1 MDILSKI
8 QDSTE
13 KYSENNAFFIN
24 NVFYT
29 YFDLAVMISKIRKS
43 IQLSIDD
50 TEQIIGLITND
61 DLETYSSII
70 ALWLEGKAY
79 VPISYNSPID
89 RNENIILQSDI
100 KTVLDSSQEFISSK
114 LQIINTKNLLE
125 TTIDLAPKKILK
137 SKLAYLLFTSGTTGI
152 PKGVPIS
159 RSNLL
164 GIINALD
171 SLNFNIDENDR
182 CLQMSELTFDVSI
195 TSFVYPL
202 IKGACVY
209 TVPSGVVKF
218 TYVYEL
224 LENQKLTVAQL
235 VPSLLNYL
243 QKYFDEIYLPHIKYS
258 FLTAEALPVKLAEEW
273 SKCVPN
279 SKIFNFYGPTENTV
293 WSSYYE
299 FKRNSFNLSYNGLLS
314 IGKALNE
321 TDIIIIDK
329 NNQIL
334 SYGNKG
340 ELCLSGTQLTS
351 NYWKN
356 DKKNSEAFFYLDYKN
371 KKTKFYRTGDL
382 CSFDVSGNII
392 YLGRIDFQT
401 KINGYRVELCEIEH
415 HAKSFLEKINVIAI
429 EFTGKT
435 KNSEIGIAI
444 ESTKFDY
451 RSLLEYLKIKM
462 PNYMIPSKLIFL
474 EKFPLNS
481 NQKIDRKEIKSLF

>member
-8 QDSTE
+8 QESTE

-24 NVFYT
+24 NVYYT
-29 YFDLAVMISKIRKS
+29 YFDLAIVISKIRKS
-43 IQLSIDD
+43 IQVRIAD
-50 TEQIIGLITND
+50 TEQIIGLIAND

-79 VPISYNSPID
+79 VPISHDSPID
-89 RNENIILQSDI
+89 RNENIISQSNI
-100 KTVLDSSQEFISSK
+100 NTVLDSSQDFISSK
-114 LQIINTKNLLE
+114 VQIIDTKNLLE

-159 RSNLL
+159 RFNLS

-171 SLNFNIDENDR
+171 SLNLNINENDR

-195 TSFVYPL
+195 TSFLYPL

-209 TVPSGVVKF
+209 TIPRGVVKF

-235 VPSLLNYL
+235 VPSLLNFL
-243 QKYFDEIYLPHIKYS
+243 QKYFDEIYLPNVKYT
-258 FLTAEALPVKLAEEW
+258 FLTAEALPVKLAEDW

-299 FKRNSFNLSYNGLLS
+299 FKRNSFNLSHNGLLS

-321 TDIIIIDK
+321 TEIIIIDK

-382 CSFDVSGNII
+382 CSFDLSGNII
-392 YLGRIDFQT
+392 YLGRIDFQA
-401 KINGYRVELCEIEH
+401 KINGYRVELYEVEH
-415 HAKSFLEKINVIAI
+415 HAKSFLEKINVIAV
-429 EFTGKT
+429 EFIGKT

-444 ESTKFDY
+444 ESAKFDY
-451 RSLLEYLKIKM
+451 GSLLEYLKLKM
-462 PNYMIPSKLIFL
+462 PNYMIPSKFIFL
-474 EKFPLNS
+474 DKFPLNS

>member
-8 QDSTE
+8 QYSTE

-29 YFDLAVMISKIRKS
+29 YFDLAVVISKIRKS
-43 IQLSIDD
+43 IQLRIDD
-50 TEQIIGLITND
+50 TEQIIGLIAND

-79 VPISYNSPID
+79 VPLSHDAPID
-89 RNENIILQSDI
+89 RNENIISQSNI
-100 KTVLDSSQEFISSK
+100 KTVLDSSQKFISSE

-137 SKLAYLLFTSGTTGI
+137 SKLAYLLFTSGSTGI

-159 RSNLL
+159 RINLSA
-164 GIINALD
+164 IINALD
-171 SLNFNIDENDR
+171 SLKLNINENDR

-195 TSFVYPL
+195 TSFLYPL

-209 TVPSGVVKF
+209 TVPRGVVKF

-224 LENQKLTVAQL
+224 LEKQKLTVAQL

-243 QKYFDEIYLPHIKYS
+243 QKYFDEIYLPYVKYS

-299 FKRNSFNLSYNGLLS
+299 FKRNGFNLSYNGLLS
-314 IGKALNE
+314 IGKALKE
-321 TDIIIIDK
+321 TEIIIIDK

-334 SYGNKG
+334 TYGNKG

-356 DKKNSEAFFYLDYKN
+356 DKKNSEAFFYLDYNN

-392 YLGRIDFQT
+392 YLGRIDFQA
-401 KINGYRVELCEIEH
+401 KINGYRVELCEVEH
-415 HAKSFLEKINVIAI
+415 HAKSFLGKINVIAI
-429 EFTGKT
+429 AFTGKT

-444 ESTKFDY
+444 ESIKFDY
-451 RSLLEYLKIKM
+451 KSLLEYLKIKM
-462 PNYMIPSKLIFL
+462 PNYMIPSKFIFL

>member
-8 QDSTE
+8 QESTE

-24 NVFYT
+24 NVYYT
-29 YFDLAVMISKIRKS
+29 YFDLAIVISKIRKS
-43 IQLSIDD
+43 IQVRIAD
-50 TEQIIGLITND
+50 TEQIIGLIAND

-79 VPISYNSPID
+79 VPISHDSPID
-89 RNENIILQSDI
+89 RNENIISQSNI
-100 KTVLDSSQEFISSK
+100 NTVLDSSQDFISSK
-114 LQIINTKNLLE
+114 VQIIDTKNLLE

-159 RSNLL
+159 RFNLS

-171 SLNFNIDENDR
+171 SLNLNINENDR

-195 TSFVYPL
+195 TSFLYPL

-209 TVPSGVVKF
+209 TIPRGVVKF

-235 VPSLLNYL
+235 VPSLLNFL
-243 QKYFDEIYLPHIKYS
+243 QKYFDEIYLPNVKYT
-258 FLTAEALPVKLAEEW
+258 FLTAEALPVKLAEDW

-321 TDIIIIDK
+321 TEIIIIDK

-382 CSFDVSGNII
+382 CCFDPSGNII
-392 YLGRIDFQT
+392 YLGRIDFQA
-401 KINGYRVELCEIEH
+401 KINGYRVELYEVEH
-415 HAKSFLEKINVIAI
+415 HAKSFLEKINVIAV

-444 ESTKFDY
+444 ESAKFDY
-451 RSLLEYLKIKM
+451 GSLLEYLKIKM

-474 EKFPLNS
+474 DKFPLNS

>member
-8 QDSTE
+8 QDSIE
-13 KYSENNAFFIN
+13 KYSENNAFFIDS
-24 NVFYT
+24 VFYT
-29 YFDLAVMISKIRKS
+29 YFDLAIVISKIRKS
-43 IQLSIDD
+43 IQLNIDD
-50 TEQIIGLITND
+50 TEQIIGLIAND

-79 VPISYNSPID
+79 VPISHDSPIE
-89 RNENIILQSDI
+89 RNENIISQSNI
-100 KTVLDSSQEFISSK
+100 KTLLDSSQEFISSK

-159 RSNLL
+159 RINLS

-171 SLNFNIDENDR
+171 SLNLNINENDR

-195 TSFVYPL
+195 TSFIYPL

-209 TVPSGVVKF
+209 TVPRGVVKF

-224 LENQKLTVAQL
+224 LENQKITVAQL

-243 QKYFDEIYLPHIKYS
+243 QKYFDEIYLPYVKYT
-258 FLTAEALPVKLAEEW
+258 FLTAEALPLKLAEDW

-321 TDIIIIDK
+321 TEIIIVDK

-371 KKTKFYRTGDL
+371 KKTKFYKTGDL

-392 YLGRIDFQT
+392 YLGRIDFQA
-401 KINGYRVELCEIEH
+401 KINGYRVELCEVEH
-415 HAKSFLEKINVIAI
+415 HAKSFLKKINVIAI
-429 EFTGKT
+429 EFTGNSN
-435 KNSEIGIAI
+435 NSEIGIAI
-444 ESTKFDY
+444 ESVKFDY
-451 RSLLEYLKIKM
+451 ESLLQYLKIKM
-462 PNYMIPSKLIFL
+462 PNYMIPTKLIFL

>member
-1 MDILSKI
+1 MEVLSKI

-29 YFDLAVMISKIRKS
+29 YFDLAIEISKIRKS

-50 TEQIIGLITND
+50 TEQIIGLISND

-79 VPISYNSPID
+79 VPISHDSPID
-89 RNENIILQSDI
+89 RNENIILQSNI

-114 LQIINTKNLLE
+114 LQVINTKNLSE
-125 TTIDLAPKKILK
+125 TAVDLAPKKILK

-171 SLNFNIDENDR
+171 SLNFNINENDR

-195 TSFVYPL
+195 TSFLYPL

-209 TVPSGVVKF
+209 TVPRGVVKF

-224 LENQKLTVAQL
+224 LENQKLTIAQL

-243 QKYFDEIYLPHIKYS
+243 QKYFDEIYLPHVKYT
-258 FLTAEALPVKLAEEW
+258 FLTAEALPVKLAEDW

-293 WSSYYE
+293 WSSCYE
-299 FKRNSFNLSYNGLLS
+299 FKPNGFNHSYNGLLS

-321 TDIIIIDK
+321 TEIIIIDK
-329 NNQIL
+329 NYQIL

-392 YLGRIDFQT
+392 YLGRIDFQA
-401 KINGYRVELCEIEH
+401 KINGYRVELCEVEH
-415 HAKSFLEKINVIAI
+415 HAKSYLEKINVIAI

-444 ESTKFDY
+444 ESAKFDY
-451 RSLLEYLKIKM
+451 GGLLEYLKTKM

>member
-8 QDSTE
+8 QDSIE

-24 NVFYT
+24 SVFYT
-29 YFDLAVMISKIRKS
+29 YFDLAIVISKIRKS
-43 IQLSIDD
+43 IQLNIDD
-50 TEQIIGLITND
+50 TEQIIGLIAND

-79 VPISYNSPID
+79 VPISHDSPIE
-89 RNENIILQSDI
+89 RNENIISQSNI
-100 KTVLDSSQEFISSK
+100 KTLLDSSQEFISSK

-159 RSNLL
+159 RINLS

-171 SLNFNIDENDR
+171 SLNFNINENDR

-195 TSFVYPL
+195 TSFIYPL
-202 IKGACVY
+202 TKGACVY
-209 TVPSGVVKF
+209 TVPRGVVKF

-224 LENQKLTVAQL
+224 LENQKITVAQL

-243 QKYFDEIYLPHIKYS
+243 QKYFDEIYLPYVKYT
-258 FLTAEALPVKLAEEW
+258 FLTAEALPLKLAEDW

-321 TDIIIIDK
+321 TEIIIVDK

-371 KKTKFYRTGDL
+371 KKTKFYKTGDL

-392 YLGRIDFQT
+392 YLGRIDFQA
-401 KINGYRVELCEIEH
+401 KINGYRVELCEVEH
-415 HAKSFLEKINVIAI
+415 HAKSFLKKINVIAI
-429 EFTGKT
+429 EFTGNSN
-435 KNSEIGIAI
+435 NSEIGIAI
-444 ESTKFDY
+444 ESVKFDY
-451 RSLLEYLKIKM
+451 GSLLQYLKIKM
-462 PNYMIPSKLIFL
+462 PNYMIPTKLIFL

>member
-1 MDILSKI
+1 MNILSKI
-8 QDSTE
+8 QDSIE

-29 YFDLAVMISKIRKS
+29 YFDLAIEISKIRKS

-50 TEQIIGLITND
+50 TEQIIGLISND

-79 VPISYNSPID
+79 VPISLDSPID
-89 RNENIILQSDI
+89 RNENIILQSNI

-114 LQIINTKNLLE
+114 LQVINTKNLSE
-125 TTIDLAPKKILK
+125 TAVDLAPKKILK
-137 SKLAYLLFTSGTTGI
+137 SKLAYLLFTSGTTGT

-159 RSNLL
+159 RINLS

-171 SLNFNIDENDR
+171 SLKLNINEKDR

-195 TSFVYPL
+195 TSFLYPL

-209 TVPSGVVKF
+209 TVPRGVVKF

-224 LENQKLTVAQL
+224 LENQKLTIAQL

-243 QKYFDEIYLPHIKYS
+243 QKYFDEIYLPHVKYT
-258 FLTAEALPVKLAEEW
+258 FLTAEALPVKLAEDW

-293 WSSYYE
+293 WSSCYE
-299 FKRNSFNLSYNGLLS
+299 FKPNGFNHSYNGLLS

-321 TDIIIIDK
+321 TEIIIIDK
-329 NNQIL
+329 NYQIL

-392 YLGRIDFQT
+392 YLGRIDFQA
-401 KINGYRVELCEIEH
+401 KINGYRVELCEVEH
-415 HAKSFLEKINVIAI
+415 HAKSYLEKINVIAI

-444 ESTKFDY
+444 ESAKFDY
-451 RSLLEYLKIKM
+451 GGLLEYLKIKM

>member
-8 QDSTE
+8 QESTE

-24 NVFYT
+24 NVYYT
-29 YFDLAVMISKIRKS
+29 YFDLAIVISKIRKS
-43 IQLSIDD
+43 IQVRIAD
-50 TEQIIGLITND
+50 TEQIIGLIAND

-79 VPISYNSPID
+79 VPISHDSPID
-89 RNENIILQSDI
+89 RNENIISQSNI
-100 KTVLDSSQEFISSK
+100 NTVLDSSQEFTSSK
-114 LQIINTKNLLE
+114 VQVIDTKNLLE

-159 RSNLL
+159 RFNLS

-171 SLNFNIDENDR
+171 SLNLNINENDR

-195 TSFVYPL
+195 TSFLYPL

-209 TVPSGVVKF
+209 TIPRGVVKF

-235 VPSLLNYL
+235 VPSLLNFL
-243 QKYFDEIYLPHIKYS
+243 QKYFDEIYLPNVKYT
-258 FLTAEALPVKLAEEW
+258 FLTAEALPVKLAEDW

-321 TDIIIIDK
+321 TEIIIIDK

-382 CSFDVSGNII
+382 CSFDLSGNII
-392 YLGRIDFQT
+392 YLGRIDFQA
-401 KINGYRVELCEIEH
+401 KINGYRVELYEVEH
-415 HAKSFLEKINVIAI
+415 HAKSFLEKINVIAV
-429 EFTGKT
+429 EFIGKT

-444 ESTKFDY
+444 ESAKFDY
-451 RSLLEYLKIKM
+451 GSLLEYLKIKM

-474 EKFPLNS
+474 DKFPLNS

>member
-8 QDSTE
+8 QDSIE

-24 NVFYT
+24 SVFYT
-29 YFDLAVMISKIRKS
+29 YFDLAIVISKIRKS
-43 IQLSIDD
+43 IQLNIDD
-50 TEQIIGLITND
+50 TEQIIGLIAND

-79 VPISYNSPID
+79 VPISHDSPIE
-89 RNENIILQSDI
+89 RNENIISQSNI
-100 KTVLDSSQEFISSK
+100 KTLLDSSQEFISSK

-137 SKLAYLLFTSGTTGI
+137 SKLAYLLFTSGTTGM

-159 RSNLL
+159 RINLS

-171 SLNFNIDENDR
+171 SLNLNINENDR

-195 TSFVYPL
+195 TSFIYPL
-202 IKGACVY
+202 TKGACVY
-209 TVPSGVVKF
+209 TVPRGVVKF

-224 LENQKLTVAQL
+224 LENQKITVAQL

-243 QKYFDEIYLPHIKYS
+243 QKYFDEIYLPYVKYT
-258 FLTAEALPVKLAEEW
+258 FLTAEALPLKLAEDW

-321 TDIIIIDK
+321 TEIIIVDK

-371 KKTKFYRTGDL
+371 KKTKFYKTGDL

-392 YLGRIDFQT
+392 YLGRIDFQA
-401 KINGYRVELCEIEH
+401 KINGYRVELCEVEH
-415 HAKSFLEKINVIAI
+415 HAKSFLKKINVIAI
-429 EFTGKT
+429 EFTGNSN
-435 KNSEIGIAI
+435 NSEIGLAI
-444 ESTKFDY
+444 ESVKFDY
-451 RSLLEYLKIKM
+451 GSLLQYLKIKM
-462 PNYMIPSKLIFL
+462 PNYMIPTKLIFL

>member
-100 KTVLDSSQEFISSK
+100 KTVLDSSQEFISCK

-137 SKLAYLLFTSGTTGI
+137 SNLAYLLFTSGTTGI

-159 RSNLL
+159 RSNLS

-243 QKYFDEIYLPHIKYS
+243 QKYFDEIYLPHVKYT

-299 FKRNSFNLSYNGLLS
+299 FNRNSFNLSYNGLLS

-429 EFTGKT
+429 EFTGKN

>member
-1 MDILSKI
+1 MNILSKI
-8 QDSTE
+8 QDSIE

-29 YFDLAVMISKIRKS
+29 YFDLAIEISKIRKS

-50 TEQIIGLITND
+50 TEQIIGLISND

-79 VPISYNSPID
+79 VPISLDSPID
-89 RNENIILQSDI
+89 RNENIILQSNI

-114 LQIINTKNLLE
+114 LQVINTKNLSE
-125 TTIDLAPKKILK
+125 TAVDLAPKKILK
-137 SKLAYLLFTSGTTGI
+137 SKLAYLLFTSGTTGT

-159 RSNLL
+159 RINLS

-171 SLNFNIDENDR
+171 SLNFNINENDR

-195 TSFVYPL
+195 TSFLYPL

-209 TVPSGVVKF
+209 TVPRGVVKF

-224 LENQKLTVAQL
+224 LENQKLTIAQL

-243 QKYFDEIYLPHIKYS
+243 QKYFDEIYLPHVKYT
-258 FLTAEALPVKLAEEW
+258 FLTAEALPVKLAEDW

-293 WSSYYE
+293 WSSCYE
-299 FKRNSFNLSYNGLLS
+299 FKPNGFNHSYNGLLS

-321 TDIIIIDK
+321 TEIIIIDK
-329 NNQIL
+329 NYQIL

-392 YLGRIDFQT
+392 YLGRIDFQA
-401 KINGYRVELCEIEH
+401 KINGYRVELCEVEH
-415 HAKSFLEKINVIAI
+415 HAKSYLEKINVIAI

-444 ESTKFDY
+444 ESAKFDY
-451 RSLLEYLKIKM
+451 GGLLEYLKIKM
-462 PNYMIPSKLIFL
+462 PNYMIPSKINILDLLPFN
-474 EKFPLNS
+474 KNG
-481 NQKIDRKEIKSLF
+481 KIDKKSLHNM

>member
-13 KYSENNAFFIN
+13 KYSEYNAFFIN

-29 YFDLAVMISKIRKS
+29 YFDLAIEISKIRKS

-50 TEQIIGLITND
+50 TEQIIGLISND

-79 VPISYNSPID
+79 VPISHDSPID
-89 RNENIILQSDI
+89 RNENIILQSNI

-114 LQIINTKNLLE
+114 LQIINTKNLSE
-125 TTIDLAPKKILK
+125 TAVDLAPKKILK
-137 SKLAYLLFTSGTTGI
+137 SKLAYLLFTSGTTGT

-159 RSNLL
+159 RINLS

-171 SLNFNIDENDR
+171 SLNLNINENDR

-195 TSFVYPL
+195 TSFLYPL

-209 TVPSGVVKF
+209 TVPKGVVKF

-224 LENQKLTVAQL
+224 LENQKLTIAQL

-243 QKYFDEIYLPHIKYS
+243 QKYFDEIYLPYVKYT
-258 FLTAEALPVKLAEEW
+258 FLTAEALPVKLAEDW

-299 FKRNSFNLSYNGLLS
+299 FKPDSFNHSYNGLLS

-321 TDIIIIDK
+321 TEIIIIDK

-356 DKKNSEAFFYLDYKN
+356 DKKNSEAFFYLNYKN

-382 CSFDVSGNII
+382 CSFDLSGNII
-392 YLGRIDFQT
+392 YLGRIDFQA
-401 KINGYRVELCEIEH
+401 KINGYRVELCEVEH

-444 ESTKFDY
+444 ESVKFDY
-451 RSLLEYLKIKM
+451 GGLLKYLKIKM

>member
-1 MDILSKI
+1 MNILSKI
-8 QDSTE
+8 QDSIE

-29 YFDLAVMISKIRKS
+29 YFDLAIEISKIRKS

-50 TEQIIGLITND
+50 TEQIIGLISND

-79 VPISYNSPID
+79 VPISLDSPID
-89 RNENIILQSDI
+89 RNENIILQSNI

-114 LQIINTKNLLE
+114 LQVINTKNLSE
-125 TTIDLAPKKILK
+125 TAVDLAPKKILK
-137 SKLAYLLFTSGTTGI
+137 SKLAYLLFTSGTTGT

-159 RSNLL
+159 RINLS

-171 SLNFNIDENDR
+171 SLKLNINEKDR

-195 TSFVYPL
+195 TSFLYPL

-209 TVPSGVVKF
+209 TVPRGVVKF

-224 LENQKLTVAQL
+224 LENQKLTIAQL

-243 QKYFDEIYLPHIKYS
+243 QKYFDEIYLPHVKYT
-258 FLTAEALPVKLAEEW
+258 FLTAEALPVKLAEDW

-293 WSSYYE
+293 WSSCYE
-299 FKRNSFNLSYNGLLS
+299 FKPNGFNHSYNGLLS

-321 TDIIIIDK
+321 TEIIIIDK
-329 NNQIL
+329 NYQIL

-392 YLGRIDFQT
+392 YLGRIDFQA
-401 KINGYRVELCEIEH
+401 KINGYRVELCEVEH
-415 HAKSFLEKINVIAI
+415 HAKSYLEKINVIAI

-444 ESTKFDY
+444 ESVKFDY
-451 RSLLEYLKIKM
+451 RSLLDYLKIKM

-481 NQKIDRKEIKSLF
+481 NQKIDRKKIKSLF

>member
-8 QDSTE
+8 QESTE

-24 NVFYT
+24 NVYYT
-29 YFDLAVMISKIRKS
+29 YFDLAIVISKIRKS
-43 IQLSIDD
+43 IQVRIAD
-50 TEQIIGLITND
+50 TEQIIGLIAND

-79 VPISYNSPID
+79 VPISHDSPID
-89 RNENIILQSDI
+89 RNENIISQSNI
-100 KTVLDSSQEFISSK
+100 NTVLDSSQEFTSSK
-114 LQIINTKNLLE
+114 VQVIDTKNLLE

-159 RSNLL
+159 RFNLS

-171 SLNFNIDENDR
+171 SLNLNINENDR

-195 TSFVYPL
+195 TSFLYPL

-209 TVPSGVVKF
+209 TIPRGVVKF

-235 VPSLLNYL
+235 VPSLLNFL
-243 QKYFDEIYLPHIKYS
+243 QKYFDEIYLPNVKYT
-258 FLTAEALPVKLAEEW
+258 FLTAEALPVKLAEDW

-299 FKRNSFNLSYNGLLS
+299 FKRNSFNLSHNGLLS

-321 TDIIIIDK
+321 TEIIIIDK

-382 CSFDVSGNII
+382 CSFDLSGNII
-392 YLGRIDFQT
+392 YLGRIDFQA
-401 KINGYRVELCEIEH
+401 KINGYRVELYEVEH
-415 HAKSFLEKINVIAI
+415 HAKSFLEKINVIAV
-429 EFTGKT
+429 EFIGKT

-444 ESTKFDY
+444 ESAKFDY
-451 RSLLEYLKIKM
+451 GSLLEYLKLKM
-462 PNYMIPSKLIFL
+462 PNYMIPSKFIFL
-474 EKFPLNS
+474 DKFPLNS

>member
-8 QDSTE
+8 QESTE

-24 NVFYT
+24 NVYYT
-29 YFDLAVMISKIRKS
+29 YFDLAIVISKIRKS
-43 IQLSIDD
+43 IQVRIAD
-50 TEQIIGLITND
+50 TEQIIGLIAND

-79 VPISYNSPID
+79 VPISHDSPID
-89 RNENIILQSDI
+89 RNENIISQSNI
-100 KTVLDSSQEFISSK
+100 NTVLDSSQEFTSSK
-114 LQIINTKNLLE
+114 VQVIDTKNLLE

-159 RSNLL
+159 RFNLS

-171 SLNFNIDENDR
+171 SLNLNINENDR

-195 TSFVYPL
+195 TSFLYPL

-209 TVPSGVVKF
+209 TIPRGVVKF

-235 VPSLLNYL
+235 VPSLLNFL
-243 QKYFDEIYLPHIKYS
+243 QKYFDEIYLPNVKYT
-258 FLTAEALPVKLAEEW
+258 FLTAEALPVKLAEDW

-321 TDIIIIDK
+321 TEIIIIDK

-382 CSFDVSGNII
+382 CSFDLSGNII
-392 YLGRIDFQT
+392 YLGRIDFQA
-401 KINGYRVELCEIEH
+401 KINGYRVELYEVEH
-415 HAKSFLEKINVIAI
+415 HAKSFLEKINVIAV

-444 ESTKFDY
+444 ESAKFDY
-451 RSLLEYLKIKM
+451 GSLLEYLKIKM
-462 PNYMIPSKLIFL
+462 PNYMIPSKFIFL
-474 EKFPLNS
+474 DKFPLNS

>member
-1 MDILSKI
+1 MNILSKI
-8 QDSTE
+8 QDSIE

-29 YFDLAVMISKIRKS
+29 YFDLAIEISKIRKS

-50 TEQIIGLITND
+50 TEQIIGLISND

-79 VPISYNSPID
+79 VPISLDSPID
-89 RNENIILQSDI
+89 RNENIILQSNI

-114 LQIINTKNLLE
+114 LQVINTKNLSE
-125 TTIDLAPKKILK
+125 TAVDLAPKKILK
-137 SKLAYLLFTSGTTGI
+137 SKLAYLLFTSGTTGT

-159 RSNLL
+159 RINLS

-171 SLNFNIDENDR
+171 SLKLNINEKDR

-195 TSFVYPL
+195 TSFLYPL

-209 TVPSGVVKF
+209 TVPRGVVKF

-224 LENQKLTVAQL
+224 LENQKLTIAQL

-243 QKYFDEIYLPHIKYS
+243 QKYFDEIYLPHVKYT
-258 FLTAEALPVKLAEEW
+258 FLTAEALPVKLAEDW

-293 WSSYYE
+293 WSSCYE
-299 FKRNSFNLSYNGLLS
+299 FKPNGFNHSYNGLLS

-321 TDIIIIDK
+321 TEIIIIDK
-329 NNQIL
+329 NYQIL

-392 YLGRIDFQT
+392 YLGRIDFQA
-401 KINGYRVELCEIEH
+401 KINGYRVELCEVEH
-415 HAKSFLEKINVIAI
+415 HAKSYLEKINVIAI

-444 ESTKFDY
+444 ESVKFDY
-451 RSLLEYLKIKM
+451 RSLLDYLKIKM

>member
-8 QDSTE
+8 QESIE

-29 YFDLAVMISKIRKS
+29 YFDLAIVISKIRKS
-43 IQLSIDD
+43 IQLSIAD
-50 TEQIIGLITND
+50 TEQIIGLIAND

-79 VPISYNSPID
+79 VPLSQDSPID
-89 RNENIILQSDI
+89 RNENIISQSNI
-100 KTVLDSSQEFISSK
+100 NTVLDSSEEFISNK
-114 LQIINTKNLLE
+114 VQIIETKNLLQ

-159 RSNLL
+159 RFNLS

-171 SLNFNIDENDR
+171 SLNLNINENDR

-195 TSFVYPL
+195 TSFLYPL

-209 TVPSGVVKF
+209 TVARGVVKF

-243 QKYFDEIYLPHIKYS
+243 QKYFDEIYLPNVKYT
-258 FLTAEALPVKLAEEW
+258 FLTAEALPVKLAEDW

-299 FKRNSFNLSYNGLLS
+299 FKRNSVNLSYNGLLS

-321 TDIIIIDK
+321 IEIIIIDQ
-329 NNQIL
+329 NNKIL
-334 SYGNKG
+334 PYGNKG

-356 DKKNSEAFFYLDYKN
+356 DKKNSEAFLYLDYKN

-382 CSFDVSGNII
+382 CSFDISGNII
-392 YLGRIDFQT
+392 YLGRIDFQV
-401 KINGYRVELCEIEH
+401 KINGYRVELYEIEH

-444 ESTKFDY
+444 ESAKFDY
-451 RSLLEYLKIKM
+451 GSLLEYLKTKM

>member
-29 YFDLAVMISKIRKS
+29 YFDLAIEISKIRKS

-50 TEQIIGLITND
+50 TEQIIGLISND

-79 VPISYNSPID
+79 VPISHDSPID
-89 RNENIILQSDI
+89 RNENIILQSNI
-100 KTVLDSSQEFISSK
+100 KTILDSSQEFISSK
-114 LQIINTKNLLE
+114 LQVINTKNLSE
-125 TTIDLAPKKILK
+125 TTVDLAPKKISK
-137 SKLAYLLFTSGTTGI
+137 SKLAYLLFTSGTTGT

-159 RSNLL
+159 RINLS

-171 SLNFNIDENDR
+171 SLNLNINEQDR

-195 TSFVYPL
+195 TSFLYPL

-209 TVPSGVVKF
+209 TVPRGVVKF

-224 LENQKLTVAQL
+224 LENQKLTIAQL

-243 QKYFDEIYLPHIKYS
+243 QKYFDEIYLPYVKYT
-258 FLTAEALPVKLAEEW
+258 FLTAEALPVKLAEDW

-299 FKRNSFNLSYNGLLS
+299 FKPNSFNHSYNGLLS

-321 TDIIIIDK
+321 TEIIIIDK
-329 NNQIL
+329 NYQIL

-371 KKTKFYRTGDL
+371 KKRRFYRTGDL

-392 YLGRIDFQT
+392 YLGRIDFQA
-401 KINGYRVELCEIEH
+401 KINGYRVELHEVEH
-415 HAKSFLEKINVIAI
+415 HAKSYLEKINVIAI

-444 ESTKFDY
+444 ESAKFEY
-451 RSLLEYLKIKM
+451 GGLLEYLKIKM

>member
-8 QDSTE
+8 QDSIE

-29 YFDLAVMISKIRKS
+29 YLDLAIVISKIRKS

-50 TEQIIGLITND
+50 TEQIIGLIAND

-79 VPISYNSPID
+79 VPISHDSPID
-89 RNENIILQSDI
+89 RNENIISQSNI
-100 KTVLDSSQEFISSK
+100 NTVLDSSQEFISSK
-114 LQIINTKNLLE
+114 IQIIDTKNLLE

-159 RSNLL
+159 RNNLS
-164 GIINALD
+164 GIINALE
-171 SLNFNIDENDR
+171 SLNLNINEHDR

-195 TSFVYPL
+195 TSFLYPL

-209 TVPSGVVKF
+209 TVPRGVVKF

-243 QKYFDEIYLPHIKYS
+243 QKYFDEIYLPYVKFT
-258 FLTAEALPVKLAEEW
+258 FLTAEALPVKLAEGW

-299 FKRNSFNLSYNGLLS
+299 FRRNSFNLSYNGLLC

-321 TDIIIIDK
+321 TEIIIIDK

-334 SYGNKG
+334 SFGNKG

-382 CSFDVSGNII
+382 CSFDISGNII
-392 YLGRIDFQT
+392 YLGRIDFQA
-401 KINGYRVELCEIEH
+401 KINGYRVELCEVEH
-415 HAKSFLEKINVIAI
+415 HAKAFLEKINVIAI

-435 KNSEIGIAI
+435 KNSEIGIAV
-444 ESTKFDY
+444 ESAKFDY

>member
-137 SKLAYLLFTSGTTGI
+137 SNLAYLLFTSGTTGI

-243 QKYFDEIYLPHIKYS
+243 QKYFDEIYLPHVKYT

-299 FKRNSFNLSYNGLLS
+299 FNRNSFNLSYNGLLS

-429 EFTGKT
+429 EFTGKN

>member
-29 YFDLAVMISKIRKS
+29 YFDLAIEISKIRKS

-50 TEQIIGLITND
+50 TEQIIGLICND

-79 VPISYNSPID
+79 VPISHNSPID
-89 RNENIILQSDI
+89 RNENIILQSNI
-100 KTVLDSSQEFISSK
+100 KTILDSSQEFISSK
-114 LQIINTKNLLE
+114 LQVINTKNLSE
-125 TTIDLAPKKILK
+125 TTVDLAPKKISK
-137 SKLAYLLFTSGTTGI
+137 SKLAYLLFTSGTTGT

-159 RSNLL
+159 RINLS

-171 SLNFNIDENDR
+171 SLNLNINEQDR

-195 TSFVYPL
+195 TSFLYPL

-209 TVPSGVVKF
+209 TVPRGVVKF

-224 LENQKLTVAQL
+224 LENQKLTIAQL

-243 QKYFDEIYLPHIKYS
+243 QKYFDEIYLPYVKYT
-258 FLTAEALPVKLAEEW
+258 FLTAEALPVKLAEDW

-299 FKRNSFNLSYNGLLS
+299 FKPNSFNHSYNGLLS

-321 TDIIIIDK
+321 TEIIIIDK
-329 NNQIL
+329 NYQIL
-334 SYGNKG
+334 SHGNKG

-371 KKTKFYRTGDL
+371 KKRRFYRTGDL

-392 YLGRIDFQT
+392 YLGRIDFQA
-401 KINGYRVELCEIEH
+401 KINGYRVELHEVEH
-415 HAKSFLEKINVIAI
+415 HAKSYLEKINVIAI

-444 ESTKFDY
+444 ESAKFEY
-451 RSLLEYLKIKM
+451 GGLLEYLKIKM

>member
-171 SLNFNIDENDR
+171 SLNLNIDENDR

-243 QKYFDEIYLPHIKYS
+243 QKYFDEIYLPHIKYT

-299 FKRNSFNLSYNGLLS
+299 FNRNSFNLSYNGLLS

-429 EFTGKT
+429 EFTGKN

>member
-100 KTVLDSSQEFISSK
+100 KTVLDSSQEFISCK

-137 SKLAYLLFTSGTTGI
+137 SNLAYLLFTSGTTGI

-243 QKYFDEIYLPHIKYS
+243 QKYFDEIYLPHVKYT

-299 FKRNSFNLSYNGLLS
+299 FNRNSFNLSYNGLLS

-392 YLGRIDFQT
+392 YLGRIDFQA
-401 KINGYRVELCEIEH
+401 KINGYRVELCEVEH

-429 EFTGKT
+429 EFTGKN